1 MARIG
6 GVDLPRNKRGA
17 IALTYIYGIGRTTA
31 LNILAQAGV
40 DEHAKVETWSDDNI
54 REISRIVSTEFKT
67 KETSREDNASNFK

>member
-31 LNILAQAGV
+31 LNILAKAGV
-40 DEHAKVETWSDDNI
+40 DEHAKVETGSDDNI
-54 REISRIVSTEFKT
+54 RELSCIFSSDFKPEG
-67 KETSREDNASNFK
+67 KLGF